1 MRIMDIVLPIDPFL
15 AELFPH
21 TIDVPALR
29 GVRSGAHDDALRV
42 LLSFYSH
49 GSSTPTVSVDR
60 ETVTVHV
67 PALPKME
74 PDDSRVQEALRLLEE
89 EDLQGARSA
98 AEELLKVDPS
108 LALLHRIRAA
118 TYRADENS
126 SATIDAYRTGLC
138 WNPEDVPML
147 VSAVEVLL
155 MDRDDLGRAQMFLE
169 RARIVAPREPQVL
182 LGQAVIADYQNDW
195 DGAFRFGV
203 EVMKTAEPDSEE
215 HSQGMGLAHATA
227 RKIAQKR
234 LDSLEELVRSWAEKI
249 AHTAGRPIVI
259 EQKNDLPAP
268 AMLHIAEP
276 HNLNEHHIYY
286 REPSLHAYH
295 LIINQLTV
303 LRRTLEARATGDS
316 IMAGTT
322 EAQVGDF
329 KDEFGSLIGD
339 PSKGDAY
346 LQQLFAAVNG
356 QIISTPV
363 DLFVEAIIHD
373 ELPEFRPI
381 QFLGL
386 RNLVEAAVRS
396 TARPDDSPNV
406 PAPIKRVSMVLN
418 LVVAHLYRDLYGHD
432 VPAQFKIDQADRELA
447 QRFYG
452 QFLELARE
460 SRPGVEWQL
469 VRDWGA
475 DLDVLKYVMLRHD
488 PSPAVGPGIPPDTP
502 AVTITADAVG
512 DFEDSTE
519 LGEAADPGEEVRYDR
534 VIPAMMAA
542 LDFFEQLDRRSITKV
557 AQEIAEYGTKG
568 LNPSDEEQEY
578 RLKTVPGTLF
588 SSRALLSWL
597 YTAFQLLEA
606 DVDPGFD
613 YSAEYA
619 EALRRRETDQ
629 K

>member
-1 MRIMDIVLPIDPFL
+1 MDIVLPIDPFL

-21 TIDVPALR
+21 TIDVAALR

-60 ETVTVHV
+60 KTVTVHV
-67 PALPKME
+67 PSLPKVE
-74 PDDSRVQEALRLLEE
+74 HDDPRVQEALRLLEA
-89 EDLQGARSA
+89 EDLEGARRA
-98 AEELLKVDPS
+98 AEDVLKIDPS
-108 LALLHRIRAA
+108 VALLHRIRAA
-118 TYRADENS
+118 SFRGAEDS
-126 SATIDAYRTGLC
+126 SAAVDAYRTGLC

-147 VSAVEVLL
+147 VSAAQVLL
-155 MDRDDLGRAQMFLE
+155 MDRDDVGRAQVFLE
-169 RARIVAPREPQVL
+169 QARIVAPREPQVL
-182 LGQAVIADYQNDW
+182 LGQAVIADYQDDW

-215 HSQGMGLAHATA
+215 HAQGMGLAHATA
-227 RKIAQKR
+227 RKIAQER
-234 LDSLEELVRSWAEKI
+234 LDSLEDLVRSWAEKI
-249 AHTAGRPIVI
+249 ARKAGRPIVI
-259 EQKNDLPAP
+259 EQKSDLPAP

-276 HNLNEHHIYY
+276 HNLDTHHIYY

-303 LRRTLEARATGDS
+303 LRRTIEARATGES

-329 KDEFGSLIGD
+329 KDEFAGSIAD
-339 PSKGDAY
+339 PSKGDAF
-346 LQQLFAAVNG
+346 LAQLFAAVNG

-373 ELPEFRPI
+373 ELPEFRPV

-386 RNLVEAAVRS
+386 RNLVEAAARS

-406 PAPIKRVSMVLN
+406 PKPIKRVSTVLN

-432 VPAQFKIDQADRELA
+432 VPAQFKIDEQDRQMAE
-447 QRFYG
+447 RFYG
-452 QFLELARE
+452 RFLELARE
-460 SRPGVEWQL
+460 SRPGAEWQL
-469 VRDWGA
+469 VREWGA

-488 PSPAVGPGIPPDTP
+488 PSPAAGPGIPPDTP
-502 AVTITADAVG
+502 AVTITAETVG
-512 DFEDSTE
+512 DPDRDTE
-519 LGEAADPGEEVRYDR
+519 VGPPDTGEEIYYDR
-534 VIPAMMAA
+534 VIPAMIAA
-542 LDFFEQLDRRSITKV
+542 LEFFEDLDRRSITKV
-557 AQEIAEYGTKG
+557 AQEIAEYGMKG
-568 LNPSDEEQEY
+568 LNPANDEQQY
-578 RLKTVPGTLF
+578 RLTTVPGVLF

-619 EALRRRETDQ
+619 EALRLRELEQ
-629 K
+629 E